1 MIGFIKGVVDSM
13 DDDKVLLD
21 CMGMGYNIFVP
32 GSTISC
38 LREGDEVKLY
48 TYLSVRE
55 DAMNL
60 FGFLSKSELDMFKK
74 LITVSG
80 IGPKGGLS
88 VLSIMTA
95 DELRM
100 AIISGDDKMIS
111 KAPGIGPKTA
121 MKVIVELKDKVD
133 MLNFISEDLSISAPA
148 NPLNEDIVGEAVM
161 ALVALGYSQS
171 ESVRAIKSVS
181 ADVTDVETL
190 IKESLRKL

>member
-133 MLNFISEDLSISAPA
+133 MLNFISEDLSISAQA

-161 ALVALGYSQS
+161 ALIALGYSQS

>member
-133 MLNFISEDLSISAPA
+133 MLNFISEDLSISAQA